1 MYGYMPKS
9 SSPVALAVIEAL
21 LHESAAISVAAHRL
35 DHSSISKAVEI
46 LENCGQKVVLS
57 GVGKSGI
64 VGRKIASTFSS
75 VGLVALY
82 LNPLDA
88 LHGDIG
94 VVAPGDVV
102 ILLSNSGE
110 TKELLA
116 LLPHLRLRG
125 TSVISIV
132 GHLQSSLARE
142 SDVALD
148 AGVDTE
154 GGPHN
159 LVPTASTAVAM
170 AIGDALAT
178 VWMQRRNVSPDEFAT
193 NHPAGELG
201 KKLTMVVRDLMVPI
215 NRVQPVESSTPL
227 LEVIERLTTFG
238 MGAVLVHD
246 QHSDCAI
253 DGLITD
259 GDLRRALR
267 SSPTTLWSELT
278 ARDIMTQDPITIG
291 ESVLAVD
298 AIQVMEH
305 NSKKAISVL
314 PVIGLTGSIVGV
326 LRLHDLVQVGL
337 SGQKVDGQ

>member
-1 MYGYMPKS
+1 MSNS
-9 SSPVALAVIEAL
+9 SSPDALAVIEAL
-21 LHESAAISVAAHRL
+21 LHEAAAISTAAYRL
-35 DHSSISKAVEI
+35 DHLSISKAVGI
-46 LENCGQKVVLS
+46 LEHCNQKVVLS

-75 VGLVALY
+75 VGLVALF

-116 LLPHLRLRG
+116 LLPHLRRRG

-132 GHLQSSLARE
+132 GNLESSLARE

-148 AGVDTE
+148 AGVDSE
-154 GGPHN
+154 SGPHN

-178 VWMQRRNVSPDEFAT
+178 VWMQRRNISPDEFAT

-215 NRVQPVESSTPL
+215 DRVQPVECSAPL
-227 LEVIERLTTFG
+227 LEVIEQLTAFG
-238 MGAVLVHD
+238 IGTVLVRD
-246 QHSDCAI
+246 QHSTRAI

-259 GDLRRALR
+259 ADLRRALR
-267 SSPTTLWSELT
+267 ANPPNIWAGLI
-278 ARDIMTQDPITIG
+278 AKDIMTSDPITIG
-291 ESVLAVD
+291 ELVRAVD
-298 AIQVMEH
+298 ALQMMER
-305 NSKKAISVL
+305 NSKKVISVL
-314 PVIGLTGSIVGV
+314 PVVGSTGSIVGV
-326 LRLHDLVQVGL
+326 LRLHDLVQAGL
-337 SGQKVDGQ
+337 SDPKVDGL

>member
-1 MYGYMPKS
+1 MSNKS
-9 SSPVALAVIEAL
+9 SPDALAVIEAI
-21 LHESAAISVAAHRL
+21 LHESAAISAAAHRL
-35 DHSSISKAVEI
+35 DHLSISKAIGI
-46 LENCGQKVVLS
+46 LEQCYQKVVLS

-94 VVAPGDVV
+94 VVAPGDVM

-116 LLPHLRLRG
+116 LLPHLRRRG

-132 GHLQSSLARE
+132 GRLDSSLARG

-154 GGPHN
+154 VGPHN

-170 AIGDALAT
+170 AIGDALAA
-178 VWMQRRNVSPDEFAT
+178 VWMQRRNISPDEFAT

-215 NRVQPVESSTPL
+215 NRVRPVESTTPL
-227 LEVIERLTTFG
+227 LEVIEQLTAFG
-238 MGAVLVHD
+238 IGAVLVHD
-246 QHSDCAI
+246 PHSAHAI

-267 SSPTTLWSELT
+267 SSPTNLWAELK
-278 ARDIMTQDPITIG
+278 AQDIMTRDPITIG
-291 ESVLAVD
+291 ELVLAVD
-298 AIQVMEH
+298 AIQMMEH

-314 PVIGLTGSIVGV
+314 PVVGVTGSIVGV

-337 SGQKVDGQ
+337 SGPRVYGQ

>member
-1 MYGYMPKS
+1 MPTS
-9 SSPVALAVIEAL
+9 SSPDAQAVIEAL
-21 LHESAAISVAAHRL
+21 LHEAAAISAAAHRL

-46 LENCGQKVVLS
+46 LEQCDQKVVLS

-116 LLPHLRLRG
+116 LLPHLRRRG

-132 GHLQSSLARE
+132 GNLQSSLARE

-148 AGVDTE
+148 AGVDME
-154 GGPHN
+154 AGPHN

-170 AIGDALAT
+170 AIGDALAA
-178 VWMQRRNVSPDEFAT
+178 VWMQRRNISADEFAT

-201 KKLTMVVRDLMVPI
+201 KKLTMIVGDLMVPI
-215 NRVQPVESSTPL
+215 DRVHPVEGSAML
-227 LEVIERLTTFG
+227 IEVIEQLTAFG
-238 MGAVLVHD
+238 IGAVWVRD
-246 QHSDCAI
+246 KQSARPI

-259 GDLRRALR
+259 ADLRRALR
-267 SSPTTLWSELT
+267 SNPTNSWADLR
-278 ARDIMTQDPITIG
+278 AQDIMTRDPLTIG
-291 ESVLAVD
+291 ELVLAVD
-298 AIQVMEH
+298 AIHMMER
-305 NSKKAISVL
+305 NSKKSISVL
-314 PVIGLTGSIVGV
+314 PVVGATGSIVGI
-326 LRLHDLVQVGL
+326 LRLHDLVQAGL
-337 SGQKVDGQ
+337 SDPKGGGK

>member
-1 MYGYMPKS
+1 MPN
-9 SSPVALAVIEAL
+9 SSPSDSTAVIEAL
-21 LHESAAISVAAHRL
+21 LHEAAAISAAAYRL
-35 DHSSISKAVEI
+35 DPLSISQAIGI
-46 LENCGQKVVLS
+46 LENCDQKVILS

-64 VGRKIASTFSS
+64 VARKIASTFSS

-94 VVAPGDVV
+94 VVAPGDVI

-116 LLPHLRLRG
+116 ILPHLRRRG
-125 TSVISIV
+125 TSIISIV
-132 GHLQSSLARE
+132 GSLESSLARE
-142 SDVALD
+142 SDIALN
-148 AGVDTE
+148 AGVNTE
-154 GGPHN
+154 AGPHN

-201 KKLTMVVRDLMVPI
+201 KKLTLAVRELMVPVS
-215 NRVQPVESSTPL
+215 RVQPVECSAPL
-227 LEVIERLTTFG
+227 LEVIEQLTAFG
-238 MGAVLVHD
+238 IGAVWVHD
-246 QHSDCAI
+246 RHSSREI

-259 GDLRRALR
+259 ADLRRALR
-267 SSPTTLWSELT
+267 SNPTNLWAGLV
-278 ARDIMTQDPITIG
+278 AQDIMTRDPITVD
-291 ESVLAVD
+291 EFVLAVD
-298 AIQVMEH
+298 ALRMMER

-314 PVIGLTGSIVGV
+314 PVVGSAGSIVGI
-326 LRLHDLVQVGL
+326 LRLHDLVQAGL
-337 SGQKVDGQ
+337 SDPKVDGL

>member
-1 MYGYMPKS
+1 MQKS
-9 SSPVALAVIEAL
+9 SSPDAQAVIEAL
-21 LHESAAISVAAHRL
+21 LHEAAAISAAAHRL

-46 LENCGQKVVLS
+46 LEQCTQKVVVS

-94 VVAPGDVV
+94 VVTSRDVV

-116 LLPHLRLRG
+116 LLPHLRRRG

-132 GHLQSSLARE
+132 GNLQSSLARE

-148 AGVDTE
+148 AGVVME
-154 GGPHN
+154 AGPHN

-170 AIGDALAT
+170 AIGDALAA
-178 VWMQRRNVSPDEFAT
+178 VWMQRRNISADEFAT

-201 KKLTMVVRDLMVPI
+201 KKLTMIVGDLMVPI
-215 NRVQPVESSTPL
+215 DRVQPVDGSALL
-227 LEVIERLTTFG
+227 LEVIEQLTAFG
-238 MGAVLVHD
+238 IGAVWVRD
-246 QHSDCAI
+246 KQSNRAI

-267 SSPTTLWSELT
+267 SNPANSWAGLK
-278 ARDIMTQDPITIG
+278 AQDIMTRDPITIG
-291 ESVLAVD
+291 ELVLAVD
-298 AIQVMEH
+298 AIQMMER

-314 PVIGLTGSIVGV
+314 PVVGATGSVVGI
-326 LRLHDLVQVGL
+326 LRLHDLVQAGL
-337 SGQKVDGQ
+337 SGPKVGGK

>member
-1 MYGYMPKS
+1 MPNS
-9 SSPVALAVIEAL
+9 SSEHASAVIEAL
-21 LHESAAISVAAHRL
+21 LHEAAAITAAAYRL
-35 DHSSISKAVEI
+35 DPFNISKAVGI
-46 LENCGQKVVLS
+46 LEHCSQKVILS

-64 VGRKIASTFSS
+64 VARKIASTFSS

-116 LLPHLRLRG
+116 ILPHLRRRG
-125 TSVISIV
+125 TSIISIV
-132 GHLQSSLARE
+132 GSLESSLARE

-148 AGVDTE
+148 AGVDME
-154 GGPHN
+154 AGPHN

-178 VWMQRRNVSPDEFAT
+178 VWMQRRNVSPDDFAT

-201 KKLTMVVRDLMVPI
+201 KKLTLAVRELMVPI
-215 NRVQPVESSTPL
+215 DRVQPVECAAPL
-227 LEVIERLTTFG
+227 LEVIEQLTAFG
-238 MGAVLVHD
+238 IGAVLVRD
-246 QHSDCAI
+246 SHSAREI
-253 DGLITD
+253 DGIITD

-267 SSPTTLWSELT
+267 SNPTEQWAGLT
-278 ARDIMTQDPITIG
+278 AQDIMTRDPITIG
-291 ESVLAVD
+291 ELVLAVD
-298 AIQVMEH
+298 AIKMMER
-305 NSKKAISVL
+305 NTKKAISVL
-314 PVIGLTGSIVGV
+314 PVVGSSGSVVGV
-326 LRLHDLVQVGL
+326 LRLHDLVQAGMSDPKSGGL
-337 SGQKVDGQ
+337 

>member
-1 MYGYMPKS
+1 MPKS
-9 SSPVALAVIEAL
+9 SSPDAQAVIEAL
-21 LHESAAISVAAHRL
+21 LHEAAAISAAAHRL

-46 LENCGQKVVLS
+46 LEQCTQKVVVS

-94 VVAPGDVV
+94 VVAPRDVV

-116 LLPHLRLRG
+116 LLPHLRRRG

-132 GHLQSSLARE
+132 GNLQSSLARE

-148 AGVDTE
+148 AGVVME
-154 GGPHN
+154 AGPHN

-170 AIGDALAT
+170 AIGDALAA
-178 VWMQRRNVSPDEFAT
+178 VWMQRRNISADEFAT

-201 KKLTMVVRDLMVPI
+201 KKLTMIVGDLMVPI
-215 NRVQPVESSTPL
+215 DRVQPVDGSALL
-227 LEVIERLTTFG
+227 LEVIEQLTAFG
-238 MGAVLVHD
+238 IGAVWVREK
-246 QHSDCAI
+246 QSARAI

-267 SSPTTLWSELT
+267 SNPANSWAGLK
-278 ARDIMTQDPITIG
+278 AQDIMTRDPITIG
-291 ESVLAVD
+291 ELVLAVD
-298 AIQVMEH
+298 AIQMMER

-314 PVIGLTGSIVGV
+314 PVVGATGSVVGI
-326 LRLHDLVQVGL
+326 LRLHDLVQAGL
-337 SGQKVDGQ
+337 SDPKVGGK

>member
-1 MYGYMPKS
+1 MPNS
-9 SSPVALAVIEAL
+9 SSSDSSAVIEAL
-21 LHESAAISVAAHRL
+21 LHEAAAISAAAYRL
-35 DHSSISKAVEI
+35 DRSSIAKAIGI
-46 LENCGQKVVLS
+46 LEHCNQKVILS

-64 VGRKIASTFSS
+64 VARKIASTFSS

-116 LLPHLRLRG
+116 VLPHLRRRG
-125 TSVISIV
+125 TSIISIV
-132 GHLQSSLARE
+132 GSLVSSLARE

-148 AGVDTE
+148 AGVELEAD
-154 GGPHN
+154 PHN

-178 VWMQRRNVSPDEFAT
+178 VWMHRRNISPDEFAT

-201 KKLTMVVRDLMVPI
+201 KKLTMVVRDLMVPVE
-215 NRVQPVESSTPL
+215 RVQPVECSAPL
-227 LEVIERLTTFG
+227 LEVIEQLTAFG
-238 MGAVLVHD
+238 IGAVWVHD
-246 QHSDCAI
+246 RHSVHEI

-259 GDLRRALR
+259 ADLRRALR
-267 SSPTTLWSELT
+267 LNPTDLWARLT
-278 ARDIMTQDPITIG
+278 AQDIMTRDPITVS
-291 ESVLAVD
+291 ELVLAVD
-298 AIQVMEH
+298 AIKMMER

-314 PVIGLTGSIVGV
+314 PVIDSAGSVVGV
-326 LRLHDLVQVGL
+326 LRLHDLVQAGL
-337 SGQKVDGQ
+337 SDPNTGGL